1 MLRYSHIPSSRN
13 SNCLSAKN
21 IVISLP
27 GSINTFFASVEYPLV
42 ALLALSAGLKTIHK
56 VQQTNY
62 ELAFHLNPNLEEAKV
77 REIKE
82 KIESIITSNKGVIS
96 YSKEPEKI
104 RLSYKIKHI
113 GNSYFGYIQFN
124 LSEAQALEEL
134 NEQLKLNQD
143 VLRYLIVKLPSDLQ
157 KKQSMLKQVK
167 MRERQEKRAQTKT
180 TTPGEPKKD
189 SKELDKKLEEIIE
202 GL

>member
-1 MLRYSHIPSSRN
+1 M
-13 SNCLSAKN
+13 
-21 IVISLP
+21 
-27 GSINTFFASVEYPLV
+27 
-42 ALLALSAGLKTIHK
+42 
-56 VQQTNY
+56 QQTNY

-77 REIKE
+77 REIKQN
-82 KIESIITSNKGVIS
+82 IESIITSNKGVIS

-104 RLSYKIKHI
+104 RLSYEIKHI

-124 LSEAQALEEL
+124 LSEPKALDEL
-134 NEQLKLNQD
+134 NEQLKLNPD
-143 VLRYLIVKLPSDLQ
+143 VLRYLIIKLPSDLQ

-167 MRERQEKRAQTKT
+167 MRERQEKRAQTKAT
-180 TTPGEPKKD
+180 ATGESKKE